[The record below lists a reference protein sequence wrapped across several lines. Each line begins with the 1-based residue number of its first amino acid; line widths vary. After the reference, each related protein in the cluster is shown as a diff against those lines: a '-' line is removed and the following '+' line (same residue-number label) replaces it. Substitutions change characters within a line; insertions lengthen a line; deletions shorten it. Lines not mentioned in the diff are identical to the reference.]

1 MRCAITEIVDA
12 DVPVPTAYDQR
23 TRFEPFPGL
32 TRFGE
37 QHPDER
43 IAWHSGSGPDHARV
57 IAFHRAG
64 DPVEQRGCETGSWRG
79 DVERP
84 S

>member
-1 MRCAITEIVDA
+1 MRSAITEIVDA
-12 DVPVPTAYDQR
+12 DVPEPTAYDQR

-43 IAWHSGSGPDHARV
+43 IAGRSGSGPDHARV
-57 IAFHRAG
+57 IACHRVG
-64 DPVEQRGCETGSWRG
+64 DPVEQRGRETGSWHG
-79 DVERP
+79 DVECP